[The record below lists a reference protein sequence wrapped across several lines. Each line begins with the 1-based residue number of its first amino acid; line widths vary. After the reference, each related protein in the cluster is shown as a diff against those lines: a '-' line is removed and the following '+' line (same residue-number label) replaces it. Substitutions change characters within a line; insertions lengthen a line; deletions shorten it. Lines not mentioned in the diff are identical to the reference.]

1 MENIEK
7 EKQEA
12 LENVRKTATDAAA
25 VVVGAVE
32 EKVTEMAKKFEGIFS
47 KEEAEAM
54 KAEHNA
60 EMQKLQAAV
69 KEAKQIGVEKTE
81 KTFNDNLAE
90 AIKEN
95 AQLIQNFKKGSS
107 EVTMTMKTVG
117 DMSFATNFS
126 AAAPFRQQVNQG
138 LIWNPYNRV
147 WLADILPSTTST
159 ANSVIYP
166 KENGGEGGV
175 AHWTGSGNKAQVDF
189 DFTSQSAFFK
199 WLAGYVIVDR
209 EMLDDINWLTTYLQQ
224 KLLISLKVA
233 ENDFVLNGTSDNS
246 TNPVAGLLDNAIAY
260 DGSLTNFTEMII
272 DAAFGQIPSGTYDFY
287 NPTNVLLNPR
297 DVVNVGLNK
306 AAGSGEYDL
315 PSNSVAFGNGKLA
328 IAGLETIPTTS
339 MSANNFLAF
348 DKNAVMFLRRMNP
361 EIRMFEDAT
370 LAKANKVMFR
380 IEERVSMAIFN
391 DNALVKGTYVP
402 AT

>member
-12 LENVRKTATDAAA
+12 LENVKKTATDAAV

-32 EKVTEMAKKFEGIFS
+32 EKVTEMAKKFDGVFS
-47 KEEAEAM
+47 KEAAEAM

-81 KTFNDNLAE
+81 KTFNENLAE

-126 AAAPFRQQVNQG
+126 AAAPIRQQVNQG

-199 WLAGYVIVDR
+199 WLAGYVVVDR

-233 ENDFVLNGTSDNS
+233 ENDFVLNGTADTS
-246 TNPVAGLLDNAIAY
+246 TNPVAGLLDNATAY

-297 DVVNVGLNK
+297 DVVTVGLNK

-391 DNALVKGTYVP
+391 DQALVKGTYVP